1 MVSHLQ
7 DPLGRH
13 VGATSSLLALTND
26 AFQNIDYLLV
36 ELADAELV
44 SILVLYFLDSLL
56 FQYVLYLSGHIIL
69 QQLIGQPLHYYLRG
83 CQEVLLDEVE
93 QVFDLLY
100 LQVGWLEHVR
110 GACIVIHNSDR
121 EDFKRHLMAQISS

>member
-44 SILVLYFLDSLL
+44 SILVLCFLASLL

-69 QQLIGQPLHYYLRG
+69 QQLIG
-83 CQEVLLDEVE
+83 
-93 QVFDLLY
+93 
-100 LQVGWLEHVR
+100 
-110 GACIVIHNSDR
+110 
-121 EDFKRHLMAQISS
+121 